1 MDACARAIGMD
12 PLDFRDLNYINK
24 GESLPSGQQM
34 DHAVLL
40 PQTARQAWK
49 ALGAPTDPAPGK
61 KIGRGLASTM
71 TSFGRIVWL
80 HDWSAAWV
88 ELQMDGTFVVRC
100 GVPDI
105 GGGQAS
111 SLVQITAEIFQIP
124 MSRITIHFGDSSLT
138 PLAGTTTATRQLY
151 MSGSAVQKAGFEL
164 RDMLLAHAAAVL
176 NRSVEQ
182 LELRDQS
189 IAEVNGDRYIG
200 YEELAASLA
209 RAGTDRY
216 CHTVFHAPV
225 GDVMDFET
233 GQGRVFPDFTHGSQA
248 VEVEVD
254 ENTGVVRVLK
264 LASCY
269 DVGCVINR
277 NSVEGQV
284 EGGAAMGLGFA
295 LMEEHV
301 LKDGVS
307 QSPNLMTY
315 LIPSASDLPEISTII
330 LESGEGSGP
339 WGARGIGEPAM
350 IPTAPAIANAVFD
363 AVGQRISRLPITPE
377 RVWRAMHGGQS

>member
-1 MDACARAIGMD
+1 
-12 PLDFRDLNYINK
+12 
-24 GESLPSGQQM
+24 
-34 DHAVLL
+34 
-40 PQTARQAWK
+40 
-49 ALGAPTDPAPGK
+49 
-61 KIGRGLASTM
+61 
-71 TSFGRIVWL
+71 
-80 HDWSAAWV
+80 
-88 ELQMDGTFVVRC
+88 
-100 GVPDI
+100 
-105 GGGQAS
+105 
-111 SLVQITAEIFQIP
+111 
-124 MSRITIHFGDSSLT
+124 
-138 PLAGTTTATRQLY
+138 
-151 MSGSAVQKAGFEL
+151 
-164 RDMLLAHAAAVL
+164 
-176 NRSVEQ
+176 
-182 LELRDQS
+182 
-189 IAEVNGDRYIG
+189 
-200 YEELAASLA
+200 
-209 RAGTDRY
+209 
-216 CHTVFHAPV
+216 
-225 GDVMDFET
+225 MDFET